1 MIGGS
6 GEDSGIKK
14 SNVVNRR
21 MFIFAA
27 AKAVVFFGIVG
38 RLFSLQISENKKY
51 LTLSD
56 KNRLREARLP
66 PVRGEFEDYFGNRI
80 AKNLTVYQLHV
91 VPEQVEDFKTL
102 IVRLK
107 DILNLSSSELEEL
120 IKKKNK
126 QKPWETLIVSENL
139 TWDEFSKIN
148 FYLHE
153 LSGARPVLTVG
164 RNYPYNETYT
174 HVLGYVSEASVED
187 LISNEI
193 IKERN
198 VPGLRV
204 GKTGLEKA
212 LEKELI
218 GTNGVQR
225 FEVNAY
231 GKRINQI
238 DFNEGEQGKRIKLT
252 IDTEIQKYT
261 QELLNEK
268 AGSISVMDIYT
279 GEIIAMNSS
288 PSFDPNLFLYGIE
301 KNKWKEIKSNPLKPL
316 LNKTVSGL
324 YSPGSTIKP
333 IVALSAL
340 ENDVITTNMKVN
352 CRGHKHPLELYGM
365 KYHCWKK
372 QGHGYMSLKNAI
384 KQSCDTYFYEAARL
398 LGVDR
403 LNETAKKFG
412 LGGVVL
418 GEYFN
423 EKKGVVPSTKWKKQ
437 AIGQNWYLGET
448 LINGI
453 GQGYI
458 QTTPLQ
464 LCLMTAQ
471 LANGGHKIYPK
482 IIFDDQQESI
492 ESIKQKMKFAAE
504 KKDEDSNIFSTTEK
518 LFNPKEKNYKIL
530 YRNKENVKFVLD
542 AMFRSTN
549 EVYGTSFSSRIED
562 PKYQFAGKTGTA
574 QVKRITKEERE
585 LDLKTN
591 QIPYKER
598 DHAWFVAFG
607 PYKEPRYAVSILVE
621 HGGSGSATAAPIAKK
636 LFKFV
641 IDRHE
646 LREKI
651 NKKNL
656 ASTDI

>member
-1 MIGGS
+1 MIGS
-6 GEDSGIKK
+6 GEDSGFKK
-14 SNVVNRR
+14 TNTVNRR

-27 AKAVVFFGIVG
+27 AKAVVFCGIVA
-38 RLFSLQISENKKY
+38 RLFSLQINETKKY

-56 KNRLREARLP
+56 KNRLRESRLP
-66 PVRGEFEDYFGNRI
+66 PVRGEFIDYFGNRI

-102 IVRLK
+102 MVRLK
-107 DILNLSSSELEEL
+107 DILNLSDNRLQEL

-126 QKPWETLIVSENL
+126 QKPWETLIISENL

-164 RNYPYNETYT
+164 RNYPYSETYT

-187 LISNEI
+187 LVSNET
-193 IKERN
+193 IKQRN

-212 LEKELI
+212 LENELI
-218 GTNGVQR
+218 GTNSIQR

-238 DFNEGEQGKRIKLT
+238 DFQEGKKGETIKLT

-261 QELLNEK
+261 QELLKEK
-268 AGSISVMDIYT
+268 AGSISIMDIFT

-301 KNKWKEIKSNPLKPL
+301 KNKWNEIKKDPLKPL

-340 ENDVITTNMKVN
+340 ENDVISPNLKVN

-412 LGGVVL
+412 LGDVVL
-418 GEYFN
+418 GKYFN

-482 IIFDDQQESI
+482 IISSNDEDI
-492 ESIKQKMKFAAE
+492 EAIKLKMKLSE
-504 KKDEDSNIFSTTEK
+504 ENIVETSNILSVPERFFSTDK
-518 LFNPKEKNYKIL
+518 KNYPAL

-542 AMFRSTN
+542 AMFSSTN
-549 EVYGTSFSSRIED
+549 ELYGTSFSSRIDD

-574 QVKRITKEERE
+574 QVKRITEAERE

-591 QIPYKER
+591 QIPYRER
-598 DHAWFVAFG
+598 DHAWYIAFG
-607 PYKEPRYAVSILVE
+607 PYKNPRYALSILVE
-621 HGGSGSATAAPIAKK
+621 HGGSGSTTAAPIAKK
-636 LFKFV
+636 LFKLL
-641 IDRHE
+641 IDRHDI
-646 LREKI
+646 REQ
-651 NKKNL
+651 NKNKNL
-656 ASTDI
+656 IKT

>member
-1 MIGGS
+1 MIGS
-6 GEDSGIKK
+6 VEDSGFKK
-14 SNVVNRR
+14 SNTINRR

-27 AKAVVFFGIVG
+27 AKAVVFVGIVG

-66 PVRGEFEDYFGNRI
+66 PVRGEFVDYFGNRI

-107 DILNLSSSELEEL
+107 DILNLSDSHLQEL

-139 TWDEFSKIN
+139 SWDEFSKIN

-164 RNYPYNETYT
+164 RNYPYNDTYT

-187 LISNEI
+187 LVNNEA

-218 GTNGVQR
+218 GTNGIQR

-238 DFNEGEQGKRIKLT
+238 DFKEGEQGKTIKLT

-261 QELLNEK
+261 QELLDNR

-301 KNKWKEIKSNPLKPL
+301 KNKWKEITKNPLKPL

-333 IVALSAL
+333 LVALSAL
-340 ENDVITTNMKVN
+340 ENDVITTNLKVN

-372 QGHGYMSLKNAI
+372 EGHGYMSLQNAI

-412 LGGVVL
+412 LGNVVL
-418 GEYFN
+418 GKYFN
-423 EKKGVVPSTKWKKQ
+423 EKKGVVPSTKWKKE

-482 IIFDDQQESI
+482 IIYENNQENV
-492 ESIKQKMKFAAE
+492 ETIKQRMKLAE
-504 KKDEDSNIFSTTEK
+504 ENKVEDLNLLSATEK
-518 LFNPKEKNYKIL
+518 LFKKDEKTYDAL

-549 EVYGTSFSSRIED
+549 EIYGTSFSSRIED

-574 QVKRITKEERE
+574 QVKRITEAERE

-598 DHAWFVAFG
+598 DHAWYIAFG
-607 PYKEPRYAVSILVE
+607 PYKNPRYAVSILVE
-621 HGGSGSATAAPIAKK
+621 HGGSGSSTAAPIAKK

-651 NKKNL
+651 KKKNL
-656 ASTDI
+656 ATSDI

>member
-1 MIGGS
+1 MIGEG
-6 GEDSGIKK
+6 GGDSGFKK
-14 SNVVNRR
+14 SNIVNRR

-27 AKAVVFFGIVG
+27 AKAVIFCGIVG

-91 VPEQVEDFKTL
+91 VPEQVEDFKIL
-102 IVRLK
+102 MVRLK
-107 DILNLSSSELEEL
+107 DILNFSNNHLQEL

-139 TWDEFSKIN
+139 TWDEFTKIN

-174 HVLGYVSEASVED
+174 HVLGYVSQASVED
-187 LISNEI
+187 LINNET
-193 IKERN
+193 IKQRN

-212 LEKELI
+212 LENELI
-218 GTNGVQR
+218 GTNGIQR

-238 DFNEGEQGKRIKLT
+238 DFQEGEQGKTIKLT

-261 QELLNEK
+261 GELLNEK
-268 AGSISVMDIYT
+268 AGSISIMDIYT
-279 GEIIAMNSS
+279 GEIVAMNSS

-301 KNKWKEIKSNPLKPL
+301 INKWKEIQKNPLKPL

-340 ENDVITTNMKVN
+340 ENHVISPSFTVN

-372 QGHGYMSLKNAI
+372 EGHGYMSLKNAI
-384 KQSCDTYFYEAARL
+384 KQSCDTYFYETARL

-412 LGGVVL
+412 LGNVVL
-418 GEYFN
+418 GEHFN
-423 EKKGVVPSTKWKKQ
+423 EKKGVIPSTKWKKE

-482 IIFDDQQESI
+482 IISDNEESI
-492 ESIKQKMKFAAE
+492 ESIKQKMKLASE
-504 KKDEDSNIFSTTEK
+504 NNEENLKLLSVPEK
-518 LFNPKEKNYKIL
+518 LFNTNEKKYHAL

-585 LDLKTN
+585 LDLKTS

-598 DHAWFVAFG
+598 DHAWYVAFG
-607 PYKEPRYAVSILVE
+607 PYNNPRYAVSILIE

-646 LREKI
+646 LREQIKKKI
-651 NKKNL
+651 
-656 ASTDI
+656 